1 MPVGSVQTEEHRV
14 TGERL
19 LTKIRELVHQGNI
32 RRIIIKNERDQV
44 LIEVPLTIGVVGTIL
59 VPVWVAIGAM
69 AALLANFN
77 ITVEKLE
84 QEPTAPRANLPRGE
98 AAPKMVR
105 DASAESHTHD

>member
-84 QEPTAPRANLPRGE
+84 QEPTTPRANLPRGE
-98 AAPKMVR
+98 AVPLVSDEFGR
-105 DASAESHTHD
+105 ESHP